1 MWLVT
6 TFHRGFERPSR
17 VLQHFGG
24 VLIIVH
30 SVISYG
36 QPSIQR
42 CATIPAITAV
52 EKSTVGVA
60 EGGAV
65 MIRGPSRGLGTF
77 RCRCRWIL
85 LFPLLT
91 TLLLLFAQLNPSQ
104 ASSVVAER
112 DQSTPAGNY
121 ISSKADSGSDTP
133 PTVSIFHQVQIP
145 INMVAGI
152 GGSSSS
158 SGVSQHHHS
167 RFHHHHHQQQ
177 QHHHHQQQQQQQQ
190 QVAPL
195 VAHGYGGYKPAAPS
209 KESSSGTTEEG
220 SILRLLSKNNLY
232 IQSFPNGTVSATGHD
247 SSFYCKYLSCPHCYH
262 RFFYQC
268 WKIIYKAV

>member
-1 MWLVT
+1 M
-6 TFHRGFERPSR
+6 
-17 VLQHFGG
+17 LQHFGG

-77 RCRCRWIL
+77 RCRCCRWIL
-85 LFPLLT
+85 PLLLV
-91 TLLLLFAQLNPSQ
+91 TLPLLFGSLVVVVTA
-104 ASSVVAER
+104 ASATAAA

-121 ISSKADSGSDTP
+121 ISSSSRADP
-133 PTVSIFHQVQIP
+133 PATVSIFHHQLP
-145 INMVAGI
+145 ANMVAG
-152 GGSSSS
+152 SSAS
-158 SGVSQHHHS
+158 SGASQQ
-167 RFHHHHHQQQ
+167 QQQ
-177 QHHHHQQQQQQQQ
+177 QHPSRSQQQQQQQ
-190 QVAPL
+190 QVAPSL

-209 KESSSGTTEEG
+209 KESSSSGSSSATEEG

-232 IQSFPNGTVSATGHD
+232 IQSFPNGTVSATGQD
-247 SSFYCKYLSCPHCYH
+247 SSFYCEYCYPSPFLICFDQRLLS
-262 RFFYQC
+262 
-268 WKIIYKAV
+268 V